1 MTAEKTTKYWLALQ
15 LIFGQD
21 SAYINEIADKFGTAE
36 EFFAA
41 GEDGWSTIESI
52 LPMHL
57 EQLAQPDFAAT
68 DRIIADCRRIGCQ
81 IVTPEDEAYP
91 ETLRHIYG
99 MPAVLYV
106 LGDLSCLKDRL
117 AIAMV
122 GTRNCSSTALYIAD
136 RMARDLAH
144 RNVVIVSGMALG
156 IDAACHWG
164 AIHGGSKT
172 VAFLSCGLDEIY
184 PQENSALWSR
194 IRANGAVVSEYPP
207 GTKITKHSFHHRNR
221 LISGVS
227 QGVVMVEGA
236 AKSGTNITVTHGLEQ
251 GKEIF
256 VVPWNIDTGAGQW
269 AVKLLREGAIAVS
282 NAAQIL
288 EEYGYTESSRLQE
301 SEEERDEK
309 RERLRETIKRVQKK
323 SVKSA
328 GPVEKKEQA
337 EEAPEPQPEPSPEP
351 QEPPE
356 LEGAHQRIYDA
367 LGEETVTAEDLA
379 LKLEADADEIAVM
392 LTEMEVLGAVAMDG
406 EKQYRKR

>member
-1 MTAEKTTKYWLALQ
+1 MTAERNIRYWLVLQ

-21 SAYINEIADKFGTAE
+21 SAYINEIADKFGTAG

-41 GEDGWSTIESI
+41 GEEGWNTIESI

-57 EQLAQPDFAAT
+57 EQLAQPDFAAA
-68 DRIIADCRRIGCQ
+68 DRIIADCRRIGCR
-81 IVTPEDEAYP
+81 IVTPEDELYP
-91 ETLRHIYG
+91 EGLRHIYG

-106 LGDLSCLKDRL
+106 RGDLSCLKDHL

-122 GTRNCSSTALYIAD
+122 GTRNCSANALQVAD
-136 RMARDLAH
+136 RMARELAYQK
-144 RNVVIVSGMALG
+144 VVIVSGMALG

-164 AIHGGSKT
+164 AINGGSKT
-172 VAFLSCGLDEIY
+172 VAFLSCGLDQIY

-194 IRANGAVVSEYPP
+194 ICANGAVVSEYPP
-207 GTKITKHSFHHRNR
+207 GTEVTKHSFHHRNR

-227 QGVVMVEGA
+227 RGVVMVEGA

-256 VVPWNIDTGAGQW
+256 VVPWNIDTGAGRW

-282 NAAQIL
+282 NASQIL

-309 RERLRETIKRVQKK
+309 RERLRDAIKRVQKK
-323 SVKSA
+323 SGKAA
-328 GPVEKKEQA
+328 GAAERNTKA
-337 EEAPEPQPEPSPEP
+337 EEMPEPQPEPRAPL
-351 QEPPE
+351 E
-356 LEGAHQRIYDA
+356 LEEVHQRIYDA
-367 LGEETVTAEDLA
+367 LGEDTLTLENLSR
-379 LKLEADADEIAVM
+379 KLEMDAAELSM
-392 LTEMEVLGAVAMDG
+392 LLTEMEVLGAVTMNG
-406 EKQYRKR
+406 EKQYQRL